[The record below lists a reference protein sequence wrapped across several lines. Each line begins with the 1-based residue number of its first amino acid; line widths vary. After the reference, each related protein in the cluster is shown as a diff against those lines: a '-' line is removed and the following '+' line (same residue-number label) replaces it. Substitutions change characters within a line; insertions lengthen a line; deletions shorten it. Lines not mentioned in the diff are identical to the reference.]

1 VAVLRDIRNTACIN
15 LMIIQ
20 EGPALPQIAG
30 NTANLSVH
38 PCNLMERSDNKQP
51 HTRQAAC
58 LSENERGSV
67 KKEDQ

>member
-1 VAVLRDIRNTACIN
+1 
-15 LMIIQ
+15 MIIQ